1 MEKDF
6 LPLQALASDLYY
18 DIEESPKASS
28 IFQEIQSLMGM
39 GGKRLIRPISN
50 RFLQMR
56 QVADRLDEVSDAL
69 SIYYSCFLTAEE
81 QKSFEKEIQEI
92 FSRNKVNTQQARKI
106 KQLLHSQRQQ
116 QKSSTSTERKDRILL
131 HLFHKKAQTTV
142 AVQLHRGILREFE
155 GYALLFQNT
164 KPMVHKLHGEMFHLI
179 KQYFKNFIQ
188 SQSLPLEDAH
198 ALFNIDVED
207 DSIQL
212 PDSELG
218 VGDYCYTPLLLCR
231 RDKAKHSV
239 WLPRFYS
246 TLRSAYKRG
255 AMFIKKLP
263 LLNKNL
269 IALSALDPGL
279 QRSEG
284 TPRSVMNLA
293 KRLPNVIPIEDLG
306 KLDREVKQ
314 YGCDENVSKISADE
328 TSKNFRLDSHW
339 WSKVMKM
346 EHKGQLCYP
355 TLTTL
360 VKGLLTV
367 FSGPIVESSFNI
379 MGDIVEEDR
388 TALTVEHYE
397 ALAVI
402 KQRLCALGQTAATM
416 NVSEK
421 MRRAVKYSHSRYMA
435 SQMTEEH
442 IGEMSGK
449 ETNVAEKPKEKT
461 DNGEA
466 GSSRGKATSGSTTFR
481 GKASTSSCSTG
492 KATNSEQKAGQTDNG
507 EAGSSRGKA
516 TSGSTTFRG
525 KASTSSCSTG
535 KATNSEQKTDN
546 GEAGSS
552 RGKATSGST
561 TFRGKASTSS
571 CSTGKATNS
580 EQKAG
585 QTDNGEA
592 GSSRGKA
599 TSGSTTFRGKAS
611 TSSCSTGKA
620 TNSEQKTDNGEA
632 GSSRGKATSGSTTFR
647 GKASTSSCSTGKA
660 TNSEQK
666 ADEGLAGCSSGN
678 TPSSSS
684 DRSQYFKELSRNLQ
698 EASSFKEFQEISQK
712 AEKEIKRWPIQCQSL
727 LQADEFSPDLL
738 SQCLYPTDAPVD
750 LMPVRIFGDGNC
762 LPRCGSLL
770 ASGSEHTL
778 YEEMRVRIA
787 VELAVHE
794 DHYLAGPRSDVYAQ
808 FSQYSGQTKDVYEK
822 EAMQAVVPSTYMG
835 IWQMQA
841 EWIARVW
848 FGHTNRFQSG
858 RAILKAM
865 SPTPPPD
872 ADPDLEVTDLVFNDV
887 PVRVYRPR
895 SASVPT
901 PALMHF
907 HGGGWSVGS
916 IYHELE
922 KPSRYIARHS
932 QVVVVAV
939 EYRLAPEHP
948 FPAPLDD
955 CVAAIVHVLKNGHEL
970 GIDTNKV
977 GVAGLS
983 AGGNLAATVSLR
995 LQEPEFQTL
1004 PKLRY
1009 QVLLM
1014 ASLQAVDLNLPSTAN
1029 EVFTGGLLSREDMAS
1044 FLLSYAGL
1052 DLSPDTVQ
1060 QVMRNQH
1067 VLPETK
1073 ARLAKYVHRNL
1084 VKEELERTSKTLKIE
1099 Q

>member
-585 QTDNGEA
+585 Q
-592 GSSRGKA
+592 
-599 TSGSTTFRGKAS
+599 
-611 TSSCSTGKA
+611 
-620 TNSEQKTDNGEA
+620 
-632 GSSRGKATSGSTTFR
+632 
-647 GKASTSSCSTGKA
+647 
-660 TNSEQK
+660 

-841 EWIARVW
+841 VSSII
-848 FGHTNRFQSG
+848 GHQLNRE
-858 RAILKAM
+858 
-865 SPTPPPD
+865 
-872 ADPDLEVTDLVFNDV
+872 ADFWT
-887 PVRVYRPR
+887 
-895 SASVPT
+895 T
-901 PALMHF
+901 
-907 HGGGWSVGS
+907 
-916 IYHELE
+916 
-922 KPSRYIARHS
+922 
-932 QVVVVAV
+932 
-939 EYRLAPEHP
+939 
-948 FPAPLDD
+948 
-955 CVAAIVHVLKNGHEL
+955 VAA
-970 GIDTNKV
+970 
-977 GVAGLS
+977 
-983 AGGNLAATVSLR
+983 
-995 LQEPEFQTL
+995 
-1004 PKLRY
+1004 
-1009 QVLLM
+1009 
-1014 ASLQAVDLNLPSTAN
+1014 
-1029 EVFTGGLLSREDMAS
+1029 
-1044 FLLSYAGL
+1044 FL
-1052 DLSPDTVQ
+1052 
-1060 QVMRNQH
+1060 
-1067 VLPETK
+1067 
-1073 ARLAKYVHRNL
+1073 
-1084 VKEELERTSKTLKIE
+1084 
-1099 Q
+1099 